1 MEAGRESYCAVSTF
15 EGEAQR
21 HWRSV
26 RRRRRNG
33 RLKSAA
39 VASVAVVAVVV
50 VVVVVVA
57 VVGSNVVPSVWS
69 ELVRETQQM
78 MLCLQL
84 GFLVAEGGR
93 MGEDER
99 RRTRENRVQDIS
111 CNYSTQ
117 SHT

>member
-1 MEAGRESYCAVSTF
+1 MEAGRESCRAVSTF

-39 VASVAVVAVVV
+39 AASVVVAVAVVVVVVVVAVVV
-50 VVVVVVA
+50 VVVV

-78 MLCLQL
+78 MLCLQS

-99 RRTRENRVQDIS
+99 GGTRGNRV
-111 CNYSTQ
+111 
-117 SHT
+117 